1 MCALCLPQ
9 GLIEKGDVE
18 MGLKF
23 EPLVTESLAKQ
34 ISETIRIAILEGD
47 LKVDERL
54 PTEQELAARFGVS
67 RPTIRE
73 ALKRLAAQN
82 LIRSRRGPTGGT
94 FVTKPNADEAQNS
107 LTNITAL
114 MTTMGEFNLSDI
126 AEARRELELVCVKLA
141 AQRREPTQLEI
152 MRAEIAIQKK
162 PDLSDQD
169 FCASDVR
176 FHRALVDASGNS
188 MLRFMM
194 SSVIE
199 AVQPIVNLIV
209 FRFWDKEK
217 TVAQHER
224 ILASI
229 EAGDSEGATLTISEQ
244 MDDLQERYAKA
255 QALRDKTG

>member
-1 MCALCLPQ
+1 
-9 GLIEKGDVE
+9 

-34 ISETIRIAILEGD
+34 IAQTLRQAIVDGD

-54 PTEQELAARFGVS
+54 PTEPELAQRFGVS

-82 LIRSRRGPTGGT
+82 LIRSRRGPSGGT
-94 FVTKPNADEAQNS
+94 FVNRPDSDEAQNA
-107 LTNITAL
+107 LTNMTSL
-114 MTTMGEFNLSDI
+114 LTTMGEFDLSDI
-126 AEARRELELVCVKLA
+126 AEARRELELLCVRLA
-141 AQRREPTQLEI
+141 SERREQCHLDAMARELSL
-152 MRAEIAIQKK
+152 QKDASL
-162 PDLSDQD
+162 PDQE

-176 FHRALVDASGNS
+176 FHRAIVDATDNT

-224 ILASI
+224 ILSAI
-229 EAGDSEGATLTISEQ
+229 TDGDGERAAQAVLEQ
-244 MDDLQERYAKA
+244 MDDLRERYAKA
-255 QALRDKTG
+255 QEVRNEKG

>member
-1 MCALCLPQ
+1 
-9 GLIEKGDVE
+9 

-34 ISETIRIAILEGD
+34 ISETIRHAIVVGELS
-47 LKVDERL
+47 VDERL
-54 PTEQELAARFGVS
+54 PTEQELAARFSVS

-94 FVTKPNADEAQNS
+94 FVNKPDSSESQEALVNMTS
-107 LTNITAL
+107 LLTS
-114 MTTMGEFNLSDI
+114 MGEFNLSDI
-126 AEARRELELVCVKLA
+126 AEARREMELVCVRLA
-141 AQRREPTQLEI
+141 ALRRTPDHLEA
-152 MRAEIAIQKK
+152 MAREIVLQKDPALADK
-162 PDLSDQD
+162 E

-176 FHRALVDASGNS
+176 FHRALVDAAGNS
-188 MLRFMM
+188 MLKFTM

-209 FRFWDKEK
+209 FPFWEKAK
-217 TVAQHER
+217 TVEQHER
-224 ILASI
+224 LLHAI
-229 EAGDSEGATLTISEQ
+229 EAGDPESASDIISEQ

-255 QALRDKTG
+255 QAHREQRAQA